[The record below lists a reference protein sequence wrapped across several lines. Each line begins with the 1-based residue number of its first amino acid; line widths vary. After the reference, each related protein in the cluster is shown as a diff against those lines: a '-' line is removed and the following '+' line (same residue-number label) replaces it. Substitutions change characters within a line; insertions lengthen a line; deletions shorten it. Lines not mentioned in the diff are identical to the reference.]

1 MGLRTLFRSAGL
13 EALVKSRRVDKVSDG
28 TFDRDVGQGAG
39 GTMQYKTPELRSLGS
54 LASLTL
60 GQNGSCPDGGGLNST
75 QLGGMSTCGVSGMA
89 SGMGV

>member
-1 MGLRTLFRSAGL
+1 
-13 EALVKSRRVDKVSDG
+13 
-28 TFDRDVGQGAG
+28 
-39 GTMQYKTPELRSLGS
+39 MQYKTPELRSLGS

-89 SGMGV
+89 SGMGA